1 MLNEEIHAQYQAVND
16 LDDVSQSQ
24 DNQSSIVEG
33 QEGLEEEYGD
43 EDVIDGEMLEY
54 TKIKR
59 ENVFAQIDY
68 SKRKTKIVCTLG

>member
-1 MLNEEIHAQYQAVND
+1 M
-16 LDDVSQSQ
+16 
-24 DNQSSIVEG
+24 EG

-43 EDVIDGEMLEY
+43 EEVDPEMLEF